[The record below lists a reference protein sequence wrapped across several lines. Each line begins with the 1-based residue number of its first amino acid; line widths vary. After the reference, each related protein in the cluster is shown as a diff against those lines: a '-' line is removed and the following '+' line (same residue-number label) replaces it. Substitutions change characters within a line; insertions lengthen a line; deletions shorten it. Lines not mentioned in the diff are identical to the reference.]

1 MPVEIWKKGE
11 HRSCINRRMRRIVV
25 SVLSG
30 FPFRFISTNSFHP
43 CFSSRILII
52 LRIPRCLSS
61 RHLVFFRLATYEYA
75 SPNRRRISLLS
86 FRISGISYVETVW
99 YFITRTLYKLVG
111 RKSIWEF
118 YQREGE
124 VGFFSLWLLA
134 ATPPTTTSATRRAKS
149 RRANVKDKNA
159 GMRNE
164 LLRGEFK

>member
-1 MPVEIWKKGE
+1 
-11 HRSCINRRMRRIVV
+11 MRRIVV

-43 CFSSRILII
+43 RFSSRILII
-52 LRIPRCLSS
+52 LRISRRLSS
-61 RHLVFFRLATYEYA
+61 RHLVFFRSATYEYA

-86 FRISGISYVETVW
+86 FRISGINYVEAVV

-111 RKSIWEF
+111 RKLIWEF

-124 VGFFSLWLLA
+124 VGFFSLWLQA
-134 ATPPTTTSATRRAKS
+134 ATPPTTTSATRRAKW
-149 RRANVKDKNA
+149 RTANVKDKNA

>member
-1 MPVEIWKKGE
+1 MLVEIWKKDV

-43 CFSSRILII
+43 RFSSRILII
-52 LRIPRCLSS
+52 LRIPRRLWS
-61 RHLVFFRLATYEYA
+61 RHLVFFGWRHT
-75 SPNRRRISLLS
+75 NTRRRFSLLS
-86 FRISGISYVETVW
+86 FRISGINYVETVG

-111 RKSIWEF
+111 RKLIWEF
-118 YQREGE
+118 YQRKGE
-124 VGFFSLWLLA
+124 VGFSSLWLQA

-149 RRANVKDKNA
+149 RTANVKDKNA